1 MDKYTLEKRR
11 IYLAGKIT
19 GDPEYKLKFQLVE
32 NVLLDRGYIVINP
45 AWLPSEGF
53 TWEAY
58 IRMSTAMLDE
68 CDAVCF
74 LPDWIDSTGAQYEYG
89 RSVATDKEIIM
100 YTDLLPQEDNGA
112 GGR

>member
-19 GDPEYKLKFQLVE
+19 GDPEYRSKFQRAEKALYE
-32 NVLLDRGYIVINP
+32 RGYIVLNP

-68 CDAVCF
+68 CDAACF
-74 LPDWIDSTGAQYEYG
+74 LPDWTDSTGAQYEYG

-100 YTDLLPQEDNGA
+100 YTDLISMDAGA
-112 GGR
+112 GGQ